1 MPIARSRKFPAVAD
15 SGPSVRALAG
25 LAFAMLLT
33 VSSDVLAQRS
43 TQGSLYSRLGIGE
56 LQSFGSSQAQAL
68 GGEGIAL
75 GSSQRASFGNP
86 AGLGNQL
93 LTWAGAGL
101 RYETVSATDELDNN
115 SKVGYG
121 SIDHLMFSFPI
132 LSRKLGFGASF
143 SPYSRVGYNV
153 RVTDELAGVNGE
165 DPTPYT
171 IDFSGTG
178 GLQKVDVGIGYS
190 LTSGMAVGAS
200 VNFVFGLIDEF
211 RRTTFESALFAST
224 RISNATRVSGTSATF
239 GLQSTGTSILRD
251 EDQFAIG
258 AVFAFP
264 MTLDGKKVLTI
275 GESLDKDTLGAST
288 DVDMDFPWRLGVG
301 AAYSPSRK
309 VTMMAE
315 GRYEPWS
322 EFDSN
327 ISLPGLEPGGPG
339 PQDRL
344 RLSGGV
350 EILPAGTDLF
360 APYLQQIAY
369 RVGFFTD
376 KSYVHPMPGEDL
388 RSYGV
393 TGGLSFPTRIPGTR
407 IDINLEV
414 GRRGNTDNGLVR
426 ETYYRIGVNVNIGE
440 RWFFKRP
447 LG

>member
-1 MPIARSRKFPAVAD
+1 PGAD
-15 SGPSVRALAG
+15 
-25 LAFAMLLT
+25 
-33 VSSDVLAQRS
+33 
-43 TQGSLYSRLGIGE
+43 GE
-56 LQSFGSSQAQAL
+56 
-68 GGEGIAL
+68 E
-75 GSSQRASFGNP
+75 
-86 AGLGNQL
+86 
-93 LTWAGAGL
+93 
-101 RYETVSATDELDNN
+101 
-115 SKVGYG
+115 
-121 SIDHLMFSFPI
+121 
-132 LSRKLGFGASF
+132 
-143 SPYSRVGYNV
+143 
-153 RVTDELAGVNGE
+153 
-165 DPTPYT
+165 PTPYA

-178 GLQKVDVGIGYS
+178 GLQKVDVGLGYNVG
-190 LTSGMAVGAS
+190 SGLAVGAS

-211 RRTTFESALFAST
+211 RLTSFDSGLFAST
-224 RISNATRVSGTSATF
+224 RISNATRVSGTSATL
-239 GLQSTGTSILRD
+239 GVQSTARSLLRD
-251 EDQFAIG
+251 EDQLAVG

-275 GESLDKDTLGAST
+275 GESLDKDTLGTTS

-309 VTMMAE
+309 VTIMAE
-315 GRYEPWS
+315 GRFEPWS
-322 EFDSN
+322 EFGAN
-327 ISLPGLEPGGPG
+327 IPLPGLEAGTDG

-376 KSYVHPMPGEDL
+376 KSYVQPLPGEDL
-388 RSYGV
+388 RSYGI